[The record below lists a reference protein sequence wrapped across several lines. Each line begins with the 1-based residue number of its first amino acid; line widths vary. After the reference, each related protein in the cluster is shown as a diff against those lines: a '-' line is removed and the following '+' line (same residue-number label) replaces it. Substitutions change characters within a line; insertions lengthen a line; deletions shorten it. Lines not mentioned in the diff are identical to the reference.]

1 MRFGYAARSTRVSI
15 SLRSAPK
22 SIGLVKSA
30 SAPLSNALRLV
41 STAGMP
47 CPLMTQ
53 SGLGTKIAAV
63 RDGSVSGDFGRYS
76 VRTLFPLRANAE
88 LYRQRRA
95 TGQIL
100 ALLQF
105 RDDRRPQL
113 PCLALK
119 RNLHDYAGGLR

>member
-1 MRFGYAARSTRVSI
+1 MAAIGPKQTCAGALQMSAFGGKADMTF
-15 SLRSAPK
+15 
-22 SIGLVKSA
+22 
-30 SAPLSNALRLV
+30 
-41 STAGMP
+41 

-76 VRTLFPLRANAE
+76 VRTLFPLRADAE

-105 RDDRRPQL
+105 RDGRRP
-113 PCLALK
+113 
-119 RNLHDYAGGLR
+119 

>member
-1 MRFGYAARSTRVSI
+1 M
-15 SLRSAPK
+15 
-22 SIGLVKSA
+22 
-30 SAPLSNALRLV
+30 
-41 STAGMP
+41 
-47 CPLMTQ
+47 
-53 SGLGTKIAAV
+53 

-76 VRTLFPLRANAE
+76 VRTLFPLRADAE

-119 RNLHDYAGGLR
+119 RNLHNYPGGLGVEGLERINKNDHRIAAMS

>member
-1 MRFGYAARSTRVSI
+1 
-15 SLRSAPK
+15 
-22 SIGLVKSA
+22 
-30 SAPLSNALRLV
+30 
-41 STAGMP
+41 MP
-47 CPLMTQ
+47 FCPLMTQ

-76 VRTLFPLRANAE
+76 VRTLFPLRADAE

-119 RNLHDYAGGLR
+119 RNLHDYPGGLGVEGLERINKNDHRIAVMS